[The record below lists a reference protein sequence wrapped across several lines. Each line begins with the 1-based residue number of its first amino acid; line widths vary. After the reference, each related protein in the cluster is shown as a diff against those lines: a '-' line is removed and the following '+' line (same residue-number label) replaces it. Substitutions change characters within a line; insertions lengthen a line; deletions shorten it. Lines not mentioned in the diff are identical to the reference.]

1 MMEMNLEQHD
11 FPIRRETKKATDTS
25 ETKRTKKAVKKTFSN
40 EENLKGK
47 KEKAGDIEEK
57 DPSKNSM
64 DAAMSD
70 LNRKLAMKNTR
81 CEYRYDE
88 DTNRVAIKVIDKD
101 TDEVI
106 KEIPPEETLE
116 SIKKIW
122 EIAGIII
129 DEKF

>member
-1 MMEMNLEQHD
+1 MMEMNLEQLD

-40 EENLKGK
+40 EDNLKGK
-47 KEKAGDIEEK
+47 KEKAGDLEEK

>member
-1 MMEMNLEQHD
+1 MNLEQLD

>member
-1 MMEMNLEQHD
+1 MMEMNLEQLD

-25 ETKRTKKAVKKTFSN
+25 DIKKTKKVVKKVFSN
-40 EENLKGK
+40 EDDS
-47 KEKAGDIEEK
+47 KEEKSGDIEEK
-57 DPSKNSM
+57 EPSKNSM

>member
-1 MMEMNLEQHD
+1 MMEMNLEQLD

-64 DAAMSD
+64 DAAMSE
-70 LNRKLAMKNTR
+70 LNRKLAMQDTR

>member
-1 MMEMNLEQHD
+1 MMEMNLEQLD

-25 ETKRTKKAVKKTFSN
+25 ETKRTKKAAKKTFSN

>member
-1 MMEMNLEQHD
+1 MMEMNLEQLD
-11 FPIRRETKKATDTS
+11 VPVRQEIKKATDTS
-25 ETKRTKKAVKKTFSN
+25 ETKKTKKVVKKTFSN
-40 EENLKGK
+40 EEDLKGK
-47 KEKAGDIEEK
+47 EEKAGDIEEK
-57 DPSKNSM
+57 EPSKNSM
-64 DAAMSD
+64 DAAMSE
-70 LNRKLAMKNTR
+70 LNRKLAMQDTR

-88 DTNRVAIKVIDKD
+88 DTNRVAIKVIDKN

-122 EIAGIII
+122 EIAGIML

>member
-1 MMEMNLEQHD
+1 MMEMNLEQLD

>member
-1 MMEMNLEQHD
+1 MMEMNLEQLD
-11 FPIRRETKKATDTS
+11 FPIRREIKKATDTS

-57 DPSKNSM
+57 EPSKNSM
-64 DAAMSD
+64 DAAMSE
-70 LNRKLAMKNTR
+70 LNRKLVMQDTR

>member
-1 MMEMNLEQHD
+1 MMEMNLEQLD

-25 ETKRTKKAVKKTFSN
+25 ETKRTKKAVKKNFSN

>member
-1 MMEMNLEQHD
+1 MMEMNLEQLD
-11 FPIRRETKKATDTS
+11 VPVRQEIKKATDTS
-25 ETKRTKKAVKKTFSN
+25 EIKKNKKVVKKTFSN
-40 EENLKGK
+40 EEDLKGK
-47 KEKAGDIEEK
+47 EEKAGDIEEK
-57 DPSKNSM
+57 EPSKNSM
-64 DAAMSD
+64 DAAMSE
-70 LNRKLAMKNTR
+70 LNRKLAMQDTR

-88 DTNRVAIKVIDKD
+88 DTNRVAIKIIDKN

-122 EIAGIII
+122 EIAGIML